1 MNSNIA
7 AVMGLIIVLLL
18 PACSSNQPVQIELM
32 AAPEIYQDEKFAPFD
47 NQGPIRID
55 EPFDI
60 LYATDRVKSGDL
72 TEWPY
77 YLPERGHVL
86 RLGSASV
93 KLGDGSYTWEEVRN
107 ITLLKN
113 RSSDYPLSINS
124 VSEMGVLEES
134 IGDVSKLFMEVEES
148 DVGQTYAKV
157 INRRLAR
164 SKVKDIYIYTHGYK
178 VYFDNPVLVSAE
190 LWHFLGYEG
199 VFIAYSWPSTPSAFA
214 YSSDLE
220 TTRYTA
226 RDFRVFLEY
235 LAANTDAERIH
246 IIGYSAGTRVVIDAL
261 WQLAMQHQGDSDKQ
275 LLGRYRIGEVMLLAS
290 DYDKDIFLNVIN
302 DRFLDVAERV
312 TVYRSETDKAL
323 GISSWL
329 LNRRRLGEID
339 VTEGLSQQQIDM
351 LKPNQE
357 LYLINVSSAEQ
368 ASTGKGH
375 NYFRQSPWVS
385 SDILMA
391 LRFRLKPE
399 DRGLYREQD
408 SAIWQ
413 FPADYIDRLKAS
425 LELIYP

>member
-18 PACSSNQPVQIELM
+18 PACSSNQSVQIDIM
-32 AAPEIYQDEKFAPFD
+32 AAPEIYQDEKFTPFD

-72 TEWPY
+72 TQWPY

-86 RLGSASV
+86 RLGRASV
-93 KLGDGSYTWEEVRN
+93 KLGDGNYTWEEVRN

-134 IGDVSKLFMEVEES
+134 IGDVSKLFMAVEES

-164 SKVKDIYIYTHGYK
+164 SRVKDIYIYTHGYK

-261 WQLAMQHQGDSDKQ
+261 WQLAMQHQGDSDEQ
-275 LLGRYRIGEVMLLAS
+275 LLERYRIGEVMLLAS
-290 DYDKDIFLNVIN
+290 DYDRDIFLNVIN

-339 VTEGLSQQQIDM
+339 ASEGLSQQQIEM

-413 FPADYIDRLKAS
+413 FPADYIERLKAS
-425 LELIYP
+425 LGRIYP

>member
-1 MNSNIA
+1 MNCNIA

-32 AAPEIYQDEKFAPFD
+32 AAPEIYQEEKFTPFD

-72 TEWPY
+72 TQWPY

-86 RLGSASV
+86 RLGRASV
-93 KLGDGSYTWEEVRN
+93 KLGDGNYTWEEVRN

-134 IGDVSKLFMEVEES
+134 IGDVSKLFMAVEES

-164 SKVKDIYIYTHGYK
+164 SRVKDIYIYTHGYK

-261 WQLAMQHQGDSDKQ
+261 WQLAMQHQGDSDEQ

-290 DYDKDIFLNVIN
+290 DYDRDIFLNVIN

-339 VTEGLSQQQIDM
+339 ANEGLSQQQIEM

-399 DRGLYREQD
+399 DRGLYREKD

-413 FPADYIDRLKAS
+413 FPADYIERLKAS

>member
-18 PACSSNQPVQIELM
+18 PACSSNQSVQIDIM
-32 AAPEIYQDEKFAPFD
+32 AAPEIYQDEKFTPFD

-72 TEWPY
+72 TQWPY

-86 RLGSASV
+86 RLGRASV
-93 KLGDGSYTWEEVRN
+93 KLGDGNYTWEEVRN

-113 RSSDYPLSINS
+113 RSSDYPLSIDS

-134 IGDVSKLFMEVEES
+134 IGDVSKLFMAVEES

-164 SKVKDIYIYTHGYK
+164 SRVKDIYIYTHGYK

-261 WQLAMQHQGDSDKQ
+261 WQLAMQHQGDSDEQ

-290 DYDKDIFLNVIN
+290 DYDRDIFLNVIN

-339 VTEGLSQQQIDM
+339 ASEGLSQQQIEM

-385 SDILMA
+385 SDILMS

-399 DRGLYREQD
+399 DRGLYREEG

-413 FPADYIDRLKAS
+413 FPADYIERLKAS
-425 LELIYP
+425 LGRIYP